1 MIRNR
6 AALPLILA
14 AFFTTGTAVA
24 AFASGFEKLRPHR
37 AVYDLS
43 LANSSDRSG
52 IVGMTGRIVYEMTGS
67 KCEGY
72 AVRFRFFTQVQSS
85 RKSFTNDQRTTSF
98 ESGDGKTFSFVNQS
112 YLNGQLEQEL
122 RGKAKRDG
130 QSTTVTITKPKS
142 ADVKLGSSIFMT
154 QHIGMLIEAAQR
166 QQTIVTAKVYD
177 GSENGDQLVDTTAII
192 GKRRAEIT
200 NLTGEP
206 ATVSTQFS
214 GENAW
219 PISVSYFSTADSQT
233 QGERLPVYQ
242 VSFVMHESG
251 VSRDLKMQYDDY
263 ALKGDLK
270 VIEYLKAEAC
280 D

>member
-1 MIRNR
+1 
-6 AALPLILA
+6 
-14 AFFTTGTAVA
+14 
-24 AFASGFEKLRPHR
+24 
-37 AVYDLS
+37 
-43 LANSSDRSG
+43 
-52 IVGMTGRIVYEMTGS
+52 
-67 KCEGY
+67 
-72 AVRFRFFTQVQSS
+72 
-85 RKSFTNDQRTTSF
+85 
-98 ESGDGKTFSFVNQS
+98 
-112 YLNGQLEQEL
+112 
-122 RGKAKRDG
+122 
-130 QSTTVTITKPKS
+130 
-142 ADVKLGSSIFMT
+142 
-154 QHIGMLIEAAQR
+154 MLIEAAQR